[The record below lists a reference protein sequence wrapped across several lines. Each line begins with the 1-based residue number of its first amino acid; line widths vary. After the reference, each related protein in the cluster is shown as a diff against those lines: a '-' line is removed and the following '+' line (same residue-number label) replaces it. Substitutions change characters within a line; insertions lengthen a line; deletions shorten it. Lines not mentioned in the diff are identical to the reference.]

1 MEGRDAAFLGVAVGL
16 VDAYN
21 RRDLDA
27 WAAMWHADAH
37 YHPTLL
43 TGTVSLYVGRD
54 SVRQFLEDVRDS
66 GRGQTARVNDVR
78 AVSDDQFVVRAEVM
92 IDDQV
97 VTPLTS
103 IMRVKDGLIIE
114 GRSYLAEAVTLER
127 MGMIP
132 EPD

>member
-1 MEGRDAAFLGVAVGL
+1 MQGRDAAFLGVAIAM

-43 TGTVSLYVGRD
+43 TGTASLYVGRD
-54 SVRQFLEDVRDS
+54 SVRQFLEDVRDN

-78 AVSDDQFVVRAEVM
+78 ALSDDQFVMRGEVM
-92 IDDQV
+92 IDEQV
-97 VTPLTS
+97 VS
-103 IMRVKDGLIIE
+103 RRG
-114 GRSYLAEAVTLER
+114 
-127 MGMIP
+127 
-132 EPD
+132 

>member
-1 MEGRDAAFLGVAVGL
+1 MEGRDAAFLGVATAM

-21 RRDLDA
+21 RRDVDA
-27 WAAMWHADAH
+27 WAALFHMDAH

-43 TGTVSLYVGRD
+43 AGTVSLYVGRD
-54 SVRQFLEDVRDS
+54 AVRQFLEDVREN

-78 AVSDDQFVVRAEVM
+78 ALSDDQFVLRGEVL
-92 IDDQV
+92 IEDQV

-103 IMRVKDGLIIE
+103 IMHIKDGLIVE
-114 GRSYLAEAVTLER
+114 GHSYLADAGTLER

-132 EPD
+132 GAG